1 MKYCHVA
8 VNEGNLKGLLNFLDF
23 LNRSDPYDR
32 FFGLRTLFVCQFF
45 RLGWDAFSTI
55 QFVMLALF
63 ALLMSLLP
71 CLFIAVIWSVAGQG

>member
-1 MKYCHVA
+1 MCGIISFHLNWTFTVKAILNGIPKSKKFMRYCHVA

-55 QFVMLALF
+55 Q
-63 ALLMSLLP
+63 
-71 CLFIAVIWSVAGQG
+71 